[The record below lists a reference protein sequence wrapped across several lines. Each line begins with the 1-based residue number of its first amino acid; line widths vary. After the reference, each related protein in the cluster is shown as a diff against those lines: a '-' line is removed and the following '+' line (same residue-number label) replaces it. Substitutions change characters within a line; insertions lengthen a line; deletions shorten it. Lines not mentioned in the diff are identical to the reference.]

1 MSQWL
6 WMITS
11 SKRHLKSWV
20 VKCGQRWEKNLPGTK
35 MENWPNGKRVGG
47 SSLLPFPQ
55 HHFQSCVQWAYSLRN
70 CTTEKWRR
78 SETRTE
84 RNALTVCCLT
94 MRLQHARTR
103 WFAWPVSGQDTGVPS
118 ATSHYQ
124 EQEVTPLTSTRREGK
139 PQILSPLTLPK
150 PLTTPPPPPPHHPA
164 LTQKP
169 SLHPRKSSTTPFAA
183 RPGREGEKGKR
194 RKKREGKC
202 KQSSTPYFT
211 RRGTRP
217 TSGSASG
224 AVARKEKRRRRTSGS
239 KRTQPAPQKKMQP
252 QLTRRWKRAVGLR
265 KDNKYTPPVY
275 DPLSTYATP
284 NRQRD
289 PISDTDVM
297 LTVQWRTHY
306 V

>member
-1 MSQWL
+1 MRSTVRKEL
-6 WMITS
+6 A
-11 SKRHLKSWV
+11 
-20 VKCGQRWEKNLPGTK
+20 GTK
-35 MENWPNGKRVGG
+35 MENWPIGKRVGG

-55 HHFQSCVQWAYSLRN
+55 HHSQRCVQWAYSRRN

-150 PLTTPPPPPPHHPA
+150 PPHPTPPSPSPDPETIPPSQEVFDNAICSAPPEGG
-164 LTQKP
+164 
-169 SLHPRKSSTTPFAA
+169 RK
-183 RPGREGEKGKR
+183 GKKEEKGRKIQAVLDAVFHPSRDAANKR
-194 RKKREGKC
+194 QRQRG
-202 KQSSTPYFT
+202 SS
-211 RRGTRP
+211 
-217 TSGSASG
+217 SE
-224 AVARKEKRRRRTSGS
+224 KEEEEKS
-239 KRTQPAPQKKMQP
+239 KRLAAHAASATEKKKKKNAAAANQE
-252 QLTRRWKRAVGLR
+252 RKRAVGLR
-265 KDNKYTPPVY
+265 QDNKFTPPIY

-284 NRQRD
+284 NGQRD
-289 PISDTDVM
+289 PISDTEVM